1 MNIRYEIVRMFC
13 MLFVFV
19 SLYTTIIKVFCGRSW
34 KLAIITSL
42 SGGVVLFIFDSLC
55 RYFGLY

>member
-1 MNIRYEIVRMFC
+1 MNIHYEIIRMFC
-13 MLFVFV
+13 MFVVFV
-19 SLYTTIIKVFCGRSW
+19 SLYTTIIKVCCGQSW

-42 SGGVVLFIFDSLC
+42 SGGVVLLILDSLC

>member
-13 MLFVFV
+13 MLIVFV
-19 SLYTTIIKVFCGRSW
+19 SLYTTIIKVFFGRSW

-42 SGGVVLFIFDSLC
+42 SGRVALFVFDSLC
-55 RYFGLY
+55 R